1 MRKFKR
7 NLLIALIL
15 FVCSVN
21 TAEAKFWGEE
31 VHEIKTDQ
39 YGTIC
44 QTTDYYVFWIKVSSK
59 TECWACC

>member
-1 MRKFKR
+1 MKKITVV
-7 NLLIALIL
+7 LVLL

-21 TAEAKFWGEE
+21 VAEAKFWGRDT
-31 VHEIKTDQ
+31 HEITANQ